1 MEIRSLAS
9 MKWFMAFVAVL
20 GLLLAACAESE
31 SPGADDSGSTGP
43 SLAAEQVLRL
53 RIQGEPKTID
63 PQLTNQAS
71 EITLTRA
78 LFSGL
83 FSYDSDLNVVPNLA
97 VEMPT
102 IANGGISED
111 GLTYTVKLNP
121 DAMWSDGQAV
131 TAKDF
136 VYSMKRALDP
146 SLASSYATFFYSLT
160 GAAEYNSA
168 LGTPEEPLEPSDAE
182 LAGLRDGV
190 GISAKDDHTLVYKLT
205 QPNPSFLNLLA
216 LWTAFPVRQDIV
228 EQFGDTWTEAETHVG
243 NGAFMLTEWTHGE
256 KMVLQPNPYWFGEK
270 PTLTR
275 LEFYMIED
283 DVAAYQAYKAGELD
297 VVTVPPAAQEEASS
311 AAFADQLT
319 IEPELATF
327 GLFMNYKT
335 APFDNELVRKAFGT
349 AIDRD
354 AYVNGVL
361 AGGGVPT
368 TSWIPPGQPGYN
380 ADIGSQ
386 YAFSPA
392 KAQQLLAEAGYADGA
407 GLPEITFTMVNSDTN
422 RLVGQFIQDQLKN
435 NLGVDVGFNYVELQE
450 YFRTFAT
457 GGHQIVIQRWSA
469 DWPYPDNWLPDLFTT
484 GSGNNFDGYSNSA
497 FDMLMQ
503 KAAAETNNEKRLGY
517 YDEAH
522 KLLVDEAG
530 MIGLYNPVTYV
541 LVKPDVM
548 NYVITGLD
556 GYVKG
561 DLHFDKVYIAG
572 TSN

>member
-1 MEIRSLAS
+1 

>member
-1 MEIRSLAS
+1 

-228 EQFGDTWTEAETHVG
+228 EQFGDTWTEAETHAG